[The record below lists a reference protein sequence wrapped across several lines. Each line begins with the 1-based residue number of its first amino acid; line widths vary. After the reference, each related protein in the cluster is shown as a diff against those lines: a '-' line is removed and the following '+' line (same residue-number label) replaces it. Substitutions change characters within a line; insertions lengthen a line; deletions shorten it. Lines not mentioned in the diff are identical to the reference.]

1 MKKKLIFIAE
11 ALWIGGIETALVN
24 LLNRLDY
31 NRFDVTCLVLRDS
44 LDVADRI
51 TPQCRLIVSDRQHKV
66 TFPKGYGCKRL
77 YNIMEEPQNAAKF
90 RRLIWSALRVVFRA
104 AEARCYALYV
114 KKQLKGEHFDTAV
127 IYSDR
132 AAETAVRAVSADRF
146 LMFYHH
152 GAMRR
157 EYHDAYGY
165 RKADKVIA
173 VSPALA
179 EKLRA
184 YRSKYADKIISV
196 NNIIDIDGVREK
208 GLDIPTVKFSADCFN
223 IVSCGRLSHAKGMD
237 IAVDACAKLVADG
250 FTGFHWYIVGGGPEE
265 SALREQIM
273 RLGLEDCVSLLGM
286 QSNPYP
292 YIRCADLYVQPSR
305 FEAFGLTI
313 REAQVLT
320 VPVLSTRTDGSAELI
335 SDGETGLLCESDADS
350 IAAAVIRLYNA
361 PKLRESI
368 HAELQ
373 NHDFERDNSAILKQ
387 LYSLL

>member
-1 MKKKLIFIAE
+1 MKKKLIFITE

-90 RRLIWSALRVVFRA
+90 RRFIWFALRVVFRA
-104 AEARCYALYV
+104 AEARCYASYV

-208 GLDIPTVKFSADCFN
+208 GLDIPTVKFSADSFN

-313 REAQVLT
+313 REAQVLA

-350 IAAAVIRLYNA
+350 IAAAIIRLYNA

-368 HAELQ
+368 QAELQ